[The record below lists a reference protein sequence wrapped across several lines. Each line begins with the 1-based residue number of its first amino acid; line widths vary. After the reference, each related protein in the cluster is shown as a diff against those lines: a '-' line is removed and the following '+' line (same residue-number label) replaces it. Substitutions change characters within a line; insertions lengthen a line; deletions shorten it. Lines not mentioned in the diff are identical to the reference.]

1 MAMLAERKKK
11 QKWSADPRNTNWSN
25 DTSRFG
31 YQMLSKMGWDSGKGL
46 GAKEDGMTAF
56 IKTVKRKHNLG
67 FGAEKSN
74 EDNWLSHQLAFDD
87 LLSQLNQH
95 SENETEDRPKKKK
108 KKYELEKTARQ
119 SRKRVFYNKFIR
131 SKDLSSKSAEDMAC
145 VFGRRSKS
153 DPVTP
158 QELSEDEESD
168 LSTTSCSPRGL
179 HGVQTITSGQNIQ
192 EYFQK
197 KMMEI
202 KAARERKEKE
212 ETVSTGKEEST
223 DVDTGNHKNLGHGD
237 GICEK
242 KKIDKKRKRRIEVEK
257 EDSESAEKSCDFGE
271 DACREKE
278 IMLTNMTLEGDRQ
291 SRDQEIRNKERKKK
305 KRTEL
310 NRDIDLELDDVS
322 VVSPEMRGAVS
333 VVTTEIDELNDV
345 ECELAR
351 DCSKVEG
358 RRDKKKKKYKN
369 SLLSS
374 EEQRLADNSVKKKKK
389 KNKKKIKLLSE

>member
-1 MAMLAERKKK
+1 
-11 QKWSADPRNTNWSN
+11 
-25 DTSRFG
+25 
-31 YQMLSKMGWDSGKGL
+31 
-46 GAKEDGMTAF
+46 
-56 IKTVKRKHNLG
+56 
-67 FGAEKSN
+67 
-74 EDNWLSHQLAFDD
+74 
-87 LLSQLNQH
+87 
-95 SENETEDRPKKKK
+95 
-108 KKYELEKTARQ
+108 
-119 SRKRVFYNKFIR
+119 
-131 SKDLSSKSAEDMAC
+131 
-145 VFGRRSKS
+145 
-153 DPVTP
+153 
-158 QELSEDEESD
+158 
-168 LSTTSCSPRGL
+168 
-179 HGVQTITSGQNIQ
+179 
-192 EYFQK
+192 
-197 KMMEI
+197 MEI

-237 GICEK
+237 GMCEK

-278 IMLTNMTLEGDRQ
+278 IMLTNMTLEEDRP

-322 VVSPEMRGAVS
+322 VV
-333 VVTTEIDELNDV
+333 IDELNDV

-358 RRDKKKKKYKN
+358 KRDKKKKKYKN

-389 KNKKKIKLLSE
+389 KKIKLLSG

>member
-1 MAMLAERKKK
+1 M
-11 QKWSADPRNTNWSN
+11 
-25 DTSRFG
+25 
-31 YQMLSKMGWDSGKGL
+31 
-46 GAKEDGMTAF
+46 
-56 IKTVKRKHNLG
+56 
-67 FGAEKSN
+67 
-74 EDNWLSHQLAFDD
+74 
-87 LLSQLNQH
+87 
-95 SENETEDRPKKKK
+95 
-108 KKYELEKTARQ
+108 
-119 SRKRVFYNKFIR
+119 
-131 SKDLSSKSAEDMAC
+131 
-145 VFGRRSKS
+145 
-153 DPVTP
+153 
-158 QELSEDEESD
+158 
-168 LSTTSCSPRGL
+168 
-179 HGVQTITSGQNIQ
+179 QTITSGQNIQ

-237 GICEK
+237 GMCEK

-257 EDSESAEKSCDFGE
+257 EDSESAEKSCDVGE

-278 IMLTNMTLEGDRQ
+278 IVLTNMTLEGDRQ

-358 RRDKKKKKYKN
+358 KRDKKKKKYKN

-389 KNKKKIKLLSE
+389 KIKLLSE